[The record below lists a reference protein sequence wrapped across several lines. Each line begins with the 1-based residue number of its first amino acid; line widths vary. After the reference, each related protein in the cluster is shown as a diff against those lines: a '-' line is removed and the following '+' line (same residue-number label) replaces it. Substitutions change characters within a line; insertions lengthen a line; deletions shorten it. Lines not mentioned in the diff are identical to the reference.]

1 MNKLSL
7 DQFEKAALFLKTT
20 ARPLERTLFA
30 WEFEGG
36 SSEAVLSEVKKF
48 QNKDGGF
55 GHGLE
60 SDFRC
65 EESSALA
72 TAVALHLLSDIG
84 VTETEVTVEKGIQY
98 LLNTFN
104 HEKQGWQIVPRAV
117 ENAPRAIWWNYSEDW
132 AWGNPTAEII
142 GLLHHY
148 KGLVPADFLDEITS
162 VALNYLNN
170 LTMYESHELLSF
182 LKLYKQLPASKQAVI
197 YHKLSDIL
205 KACVTIDSEKW
216 DSYSLQPLQVVLTP
230 SSDFYDLFKEIIPEN
245 VTYVIQKQTIDGYW
259 NPTWMWGQFEEE
271 WKVAKQEWQGVLT
284 LTNLKTLRAFDA
296 LETI

>member
-36 SSEAVLSEVKKF
+36 SSKAVLSEVKKF

-84 VTETEVTVEKGIQY
+84 VTETEETVEKGIQY

>member
-55 GHGLE
+55 GYGLE

-72 TAVALHLLSDIG
+72 TAVGLHLLSDIG

-104 HEKQGWQIVPRAV
+104 QEKQGWQIVPCAV
-117 ENAPRAIWWNYSEDW
+117 ENAPRAIWWNYSENW

-148 KGLVPADFLDEITS
+148 QSLVPADFLEEITS
-162 VALNYLNN
+162 RALNYLNN
-170 LTMYESHELLSF
+170 LTTYEPHELLSF
-182 LKLYKQLPASKQAVI
+182 LKLYKQLPASQQAVI

-205 KACVTIDSEKW
+205 KECVTTDSNQW
-216 DSYSLQPLQVVLTP
+216 DSYSLQPLQVVSTP
-230 SSDFYDLFKEIIPEN
+230 NSDFYDLFKEIIPEN
-245 VTYVIQKQTIDGYW
+245 LTYVIQRQTKDGYW
-259 NPTWMWGQFEEE
+259 NPTWQWGQFEKE
-271 WKVAKQEWQGVLT
+271 WEVAKQEWQGVLT
-284 LTNLKTLRAFDA
+284 LTNLKILRAFNA
-296 LETI
+296 L

>member
-36 SSEAVLSEVKKF
+36 SSEAVLNEVKKF

-72 TAVALHLLSDIG
+72 TAVGLHLLSDIG
-84 VTETEVTVEKGIQY
+84 VTETEATVEKGIQY

-104 HEKQGWQIVPRAV
+104 QEKQGWQIVPRAV

-182 LKLYKQLPASKQAVI
+182 LKLYKQLSASKQAVI

>member
-1 MNKLSL
+1 MSKLSL
-7 DQFEKAALFLKTT
+7 DQFEKAALFIKTT
-20 ARPLERTLFA
+20 ARPLEQTLFA

-36 SSEAVLSEVKKF
+36 SSEAIWSEVKKF

-72 TAVALHLLSDIG
+72 TAVGLHLLSDIG
-84 VTETEVTVEKGIQY
+84 VTETEATVEKGIQY

-104 HEKQGWQIVPRAV
+104 QEKQGWQIVPRAV

-148 KGLVPADFLDEITS
+148 QNLVPADFLEEITS
-162 VALNYLNN
+162 RALNYLNN
-170 LTMYESHELLSF
+170 LTTYEPHELLSF
-182 LKLYKQLPASKQAVI
+182 LKLYKQLPASQQAVI
-197 YHKLSDIL
+197 FQKLSDIL
-205 KACVTIDSEKW
+205 KECVTTDSNQW
-216 DSYSLQPLQVVLTP
+216 DSYSLQPLQVVSTP
-230 SSDFYDLFKEIIPEN
+230 NSDFYDLFKETIPEN
-245 VTYVIQKQTIDGYW
+245 LTYVIQKQTKDGYW
-259 NPTWMWGQFEEE
+259 NPTWQWGQFEKE
-271 WKVAKQEWQGVLT
+271 WEVAKQEWQGVLT
-284 LTNLKTLRAFDA
+284 LANLKILRAFNA
-296 LETI
+296 LETS

>member
-7 DQFEKAALFLKTT
+7 DQFEKAALFIKTT

-36 SSEAVLSEVKKF
+36 SSEAILSEVKKF

-65 EESSALA
+65 KESSALA
-72 TAVALHLLSDIG
+72 TAVGLHLLSDIG
-84 VTETEVTVEKGIQY
+84 VTETEATVEKGIQY
-98 LLNTFN
+98 LLNTFKQ
-104 HEKQGWQIVPRAV
+104 EKQGWQIVPRAV

-148 KGLVPADFLDEITS
+148 QNLVPADFLEEITS
-162 VALNYLNN
+162 RALNYLNN
-170 LTMYESHELLSF
+170 LTTYEPHELLSF
-182 LKLYKQLPASKQAVI
+182 LKLYKQLPASQQAVI
-197 YHKLSDIL
+197 FQKLSDIL
-205 KACVTIDSEKW
+205 KECVTTDSNQW
-216 DSYSLQPLQVVLTP
+216 DSYSLQPLQVVSTP
-230 SSDFYDLFKEIIPEN
+230 NSDFYDLFKETIPEN
-245 VTYVIQKQTIDGYW
+245 LTYVIQKQSEGGYW
-259 NPTWMWGQFEEE
+259 NPTWQWGQFEKE
-271 WKVAKQEWQGVLT
+271 WEVAKQEWQGVLT
-284 LTNLKTLRAFDA
+284 LTNLKILRAFNA
-296 LETI
+296 LETS

>member
-36 SSEAVLSEVKKF
+36 SSKAVLSEVKKF

-72 TAVALHLLSDIG
+72 TAVALHFLSDIG

-170 LTMYESHELLSF
+170 LTKYESHELLSF

>member
-7 DQFEKAALFLKTT
+7 NQFEKAALFLKTT

-65 EESSALA
+65 EESSAVA
-72 TAVALHLLSDIG
+72 TAVALYLLSDIG
-84 VTETEVTVEKGIQY
+84 VTETEETVEKGIQY

-182 LKLYKQLPASKQAVI
+182 LKLYKQLSASKQAVI